1 MIKKIPHTFALIFY
15 IILFAAILTW
25 IIPGGAFDKQI
36 KDING
41 TKKEVIVPG
50 SYHPVERNPQSWQ
63 VFAAF
68 FEGFVDKA
76 DIIVF
81 IFMVGGAF
89 MIVGK
94 SKAIDAGIFA
104 VLKLTGNLEKIRFL
118 HFIGVDNLILSIIM
132 LTFSVFGAVFGMS
145 EETIPFVLIM
155 VPLAISMGYDSI
167 TGVALVFVAAAMGF
181 AGAILNPFTIGIAQG
196 IAGLP
201 LFSGLGY
208 RMFSWLVINVFGI
221 SYILIYAK
229 KIKNRPEIS
238 PVYSDDIYWR
248 EKESTTENN
257 IETKKTK
264 ASIVVFFIIGAFL
277 VYHSFVNTFTSFT
290 VGNDLI
296 KLPVIPFLSILF
308 FVGSFIT
315 LRKSA
320 HYFVLHLFVFT
331 ILFLITGVMGYGWY
345 MLEIASLFMALGIFS
360 GIAMGY
366 SANTLVAHF
375 LEGVKDIASAALIVG
390 LAGGIIEIL
399 NDGKIIDTILYTASN
414 SFNNMGK
421 IASISFMYVFQTILN
436 LFIPSGSGQAALT
449 MPIMAPLS
457 DLMGIPRQAAVMAFQ
472 FGDGFTNMITPT
484 SGVLMGVLSVARI
497 PYEKWFKW
505 MFPFLL
511 YLIVIAFLLLIPT
524 VMMDLA
530 GF

>member
-15 IILFAAILTW
+15 IIVFAAILTW
-25 IIPGGAFDKQI
+25 IIPCGEFDKQVVE
-36 KDING
+36 INQS
-41 TKKEVIVPG
+41 KREVIIPD
-50 SYHPVERNPQSWQ
+50 SYHSVERNPQSWQ
-63 VFAAF
+63 IFAAF

-94 SKAIDAGIFA
+94 SSAIDAGIFA
-104 VLKLTGNLEKIRFL
+104 VLKFTKNLEKIRLL
-118 HFIGVDNLILSIIM
+118 HYIGVENLILSLIM
-132 LTFSVFGAVFGMS
+132 LVFSIFGAVFGMS

-201 LFSGLGY
+201 IFSGLGY
-208 RMFSWLVINVFGI
+208 RMFSWLVINLFGI

-229 KIKNRPEIS
+229 KIKKHPEQS
-238 PVYSDDIYWR
+238 PVCSEDQYWR
-248 EKESTTENN
+248 EKESSTVNH
-257 IETKKTK
+257 IKIKKTK
-264 ASIVVFFIIGAFL
+264 ASIIVFIMISVFL
-277 VYHSFVNTFTSFT
+277 IYHSFVHTFTAFT
-290 VGNDLI
+290 IGNDVI
-296 KLPVIPFLSILF
+296 KLPVIPVLSFLF
-308 FVGSFIT
+308 FIGSFIT

-320 HYFVLHLFVFT
+320 HYFVLHLFVST
-331 ILFLITGVMGYGWY
+331 ILFLITGVTAYGWY

-366 SANTLVAHF
+366 SANTIVAYF

-399 NDGKIIDTILYTASN
+399 NDGRIIDTLLHSASG
-414 SFNNMGK
+414 SFKSMGK
-421 IASISFMYVFQTILN
+421 IASISFMYVFQTVLN

-484 SGVLMGVLSVARI
+484 SGVLMGVLSVARV
-497 PYEKWFKW
+497 PYEKWFQW
-505 MFPFLL
+505 MFPFLI
-511 YLIVIAFLLLIPT
+511 YLIIIAFLLLIPT
-524 VMMDLA
+524 VTMSLS